1 MREII
6 LIKHPLR
13 DFRKTG
19 MLVSV
24 FKDYS
29 DCIEES
35 WWKGTSIADGCQWNN
50 WKMHACN
57 LSGEDYIERESWIT
71 DLFLSRRN
79 MKLDLNARGESNRK
93 SQKYSC
99 VLIGVR
105 TGHLLKRGRLWMKQ
119 ICLMIWGFRVIWILG
134 IHIKGRRDTNLMWGL

>member
-35 WWKGTSIADGCQWNN
+35 
-50 WKMHACN
+50 
-57 LSGEDYIERESWIT
+57 
-71 DLFLSRRN
+71 
-79 MKLDLNARGESNRK
+79 
-93 SQKYSC
+93 
-99 VLIGVR
+99 
-105 TGHLLKRGRLWMKQ
+105 
-119 ICLMIWGFRVIWILG
+119 
-134 IHIKGRRDTNLMWGL
+134 